1 MKTMGM
7 LLAGVLLSA
16 AAPSWAHEDVAVA
29 QPQGE
34 QRDAAVN
41 DPRPVDDAPQ
51 LRQSIQAA
59 LQREATLK
67 NQRVD
72 VVLRRCRVDQTSQ
85 RCNVTLTGTVDT
97 QAARATAERV
107 ARVKGVVLIDN
118 RLELADTTA
127 DLVP

>member
-7 LLAGVLLSA
+7 LLASVLLSA
-16 AAPSWAHEDVAVA
+16 APSWAREDVAVA

-41 DPRPVDDAPQ
+41 DPRTIDDAPQ

-72 VVLRRCRVDQTSQ
+72 VVLRRCHVDQTSQ

-107 ARVKGVVLIDN
+107 ARVK
-118 RLELADTTA
+118 
-127 DLVP
+127 